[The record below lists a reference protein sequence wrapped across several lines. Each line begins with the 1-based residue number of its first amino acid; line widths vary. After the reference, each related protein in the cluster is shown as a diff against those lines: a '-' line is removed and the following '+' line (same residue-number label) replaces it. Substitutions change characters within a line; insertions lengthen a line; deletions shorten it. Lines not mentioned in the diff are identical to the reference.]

1 MGFRAECSTCH
12 VSSESALLLLLYFSF
27 LLLLL
32 VLLLI
37 ILGEINCL
45 QSELERNSSL
55 REKERRE
62 ASEEKLQN
70 EKNIEHYLLEIRRLN
85 AEAQT
90 SLNNHKIHEED
101 REKWQREREALNF
114 ELGLKDGEIEVLKNR
129 MDGLVI
135 ENKKLAVLIGEKD
148 GHEER
153 LLSEIRSLELQLQ
166 EVKAEMEEWRERVIN
181 IEREKDGLL
190 ETVKQDSKD
199 LKISEKENA
208 KMADI
213 LKKRNCEI
221 EKNVKSIEELKEN
234 IQLQDSLIEKL
245 KREHTKKEIE
255 VAAELNKVKIK
266 QKERETENRE
276 KELMLKEEL
285 KKKESTSE
293 RLMDNVG
300 ELRME
305 RQQMSYLLQERDTYL
320 EKVKNKVIDLEQT
333 ATKKQDE
340 LERWKKKAEDVI
352 REKEVIINA
361 HISVKHERDELAEQL
376 RVRDKEIKKQKMN
389 EQNLMSDHER
399 MKEEQRQQGIVLKQR
414 DRVIE
419 EHRTTIETIM
429 KEREGQEKLKMQLED
444 IKREGIEEEEKR
456 NQLEE
461 GEQKMKEEINVLKIK
476 ICEMDREFRKVE
488 RKVLEQK
495 DQLQIQRV
503 LLKEKEVDVKKLRQI
518 LEQKEQQDNEELMTL
533 KEKLN
538 ETELVQEKEINMLKE
553 YDQKLQLATDKID
566 QVEKIMKELEIKNK
580 SLTQEADMGR
590 KDHLEQL
597 RELETKSRLL
607 QENEENLDRLKL
619 RVECGEEEKKQLKRS
634 LGEMTGEIERLK
646 IELRK
651 RKREEEKLR
660 LEQQIRDL
668 GEDLRRKDGVINALK
683 QKTELMLKKKDEELK
698 QAKKNKDTMSTKVTK
713 LREELTVLSVSKMKA
728 ETMVKEQEMEN
739 KKIKDGLKAGLEE
752 MVTLKELLKESHCEG
767 EKLRKVLEAKKNK
780 MIKGSKEEIGAARE
794 EMEYLKLR
802 VQILQKE
809 NQGLQ
814 AQLCSREK
822 NDNKINCE
830 IKDIKRMELEAQNF
844 LKMTLA
850 EEVKNKNDE
859 LKQHELLKDEKNKIQ
874 IKIKDNSFELI
885 SEKLKEEESG
895 INRMKNSLKEG
906 EIEMEK
912 QTSSFE
918 VVKDKLGEKRE
929 TDTTKKE
936 MKANEKI
943 KRVEKQSIQKCLFTT
958 KVIPEWKTEITI
970 IPAKNLIGEQ
980 LKDAQ
985 METDIKKHM
994 EREEQNVMTN
1004 LEKNILVE
1012 KIHGH
1017 QDNFNTVVNPQT
1029 KNEFK
1034 MKESQNQTRTTKNF
1048 ELQTE
1053 VYDLKKKADELR
1065 KDRDRLRKAL
1075 EENKALLIHYQEK
1088 TKVEK
1093 QVQVRT

>member
-1 MGFRAECSTCH
+1 MGFRTECSACH
-12 VSSESALLLLLYFSF
+12 IRSESTLLLLLYFSF
-27 LLLLL
+27 L
-32 VLLLI
+32 VLLHVLII

-55 REKERRE
+55 REKERGE

-101 REKWQREREALNF
+101 GEKWQREREALNF
-114 ELGLKDGEIEVLKNR
+114 ELGLKDGEIDVLKNR

-135 ENKKLAVLIGEKD
+135 ENKKFAVLIGEKD

-166 EVKAEMEEWRERVIN
+166 EVKSEMEECRERVMN
-181 IEREKDGLL
+181 IERENEGLL
-190 ETVKQDSKD
+190 ETVKQGSKD
-199 LKISEKENA
+199 LKITAKENA

-245 KREHTKKEIE
+245 KRERTEKEIE
-255 VAAELNKVKIK
+255 VAAELNKAKIK
-266 QKERETENRE
+266 QKEREAENRE

-285 KKKESTSE
+285 KKKESASK
-293 RLMDNVG
+293 RLMDNVE
-300 ELRME
+300 ELRVE
-305 RQQMSYLLQERDTYL
+305 RRQMSHLLQERDTCL
-320 EKVKNKVIDLEQT
+320 EKLKNKVIDLEQT

-352 REKEVIINA
+352 REKEVLKNG

-376 RVRDKEIKKQKMN
+376 RVTDKEIKKQKLN

-414 DRVIE
+414 DRMIE
-419 EHRTTIETIM
+419 EYRTTLETIM
-429 KEREGQEKLKMQLED
+429 KERRGQEKLKMQLED
-444 IKREGIEEEEKR
+444 IKKERIEEEEKR

-461 GEQKMKEEINVLKIK
+461 GEQKMKDEINVLKIQ
-476 ICEMDREFRKVE
+476 ISEMDREFRKVE
-488 RKVLEQK
+488 RNLSEKN
-495 DQLQIQRV
+495 DQLQIQSD

-518 LEQKEQQDNEELMTL
+518 LEQKEQQENELMTL

-538 ETELVQEKEINMLKE
+538 ETELVQEKEI
-553 YDQKLQLATDKID
+553 
-566 QVEKIMKELEIKNK
+566 KIMTELEIKNK
-580 SLTQEADMGR
+580 SLTQEADMVR

-607 QENEENLDRLKL
+607 QENEENVKRLKS

-634 LGEMTGEIERLK
+634 LGEMMGEIERLK

-668 GEDLRRKDGVINALK
+668 GEDLRKKDGVINALK
-683 QKTELMLKKKDEELK
+683 QKTEFILKKKDEELK

-713 LREELTVLSVSKMKA
+713 LREELTVLSVSKKKV
-728 ETMVKEQEMEN
+728 ETMVKEQEIEN

-767 EKLRKVLEAKKNK
+767 EKLRKVLEAKKNE

-794 EMEYLKLR
+794 EMECLKLR

-814 AQLCSREK
+814 AQLWRREK

-830 IKDIKRMELEAQNF
+830 IKDIKRMELETQNF

-850 EEVKNKNDE
+850 EDVKNKNDG
-859 LKQHELLKDEKNKIQ
+859 LKQHELLKDEKNTIQ

-885 SEKLKEEESG
+885 SEKLKEEESE

-906 EIEMEK
+906 EIEMEQ
-912 QTSSFE
+912 QTSIFE
-918 VVKDKLGEKRE
+918 VVRDKLGEKRE

-943 KRVEKQSIQKCLFTT
+943 KHVEKQSIQKCLFAT

-970 IPAKNLIGEQ
+970 IPTKNLIGEQ

-985 METDIKKHM
+985 LETAIFKTQM

-1004 LEKNILVE
+1004 LEKNILVD

-1017 QDNFNTVVNPQT
+1017 QDNVNTVVNPQA
-1029 KNEFK
+1029 KNDFK

-1075 EENKALLIHYQEK
+1075 EENEALLIHYQEK
-1088 TKVEK
+1088 AKVEK